1 MTKLWRKERQKRMND
16 NKTEEKAVNDS
27 ENSEESAENTENTE
41 EVSDTEKISES
52 EETDSSSECNEN
64 VKDEKDELIEKL
76 QAQLADNDEKYKR
89 LDAEYYNYRNRSIK
103 EKEEAYKNA
112 TAKAI
117 EEILSVTDNFERA
130 LNTKTSDESYKKG
143 VEMIYTQFCDVMK
156 KMGVEEIEAEGKTF
170 DPNFH
175 HAVNQIEDENLGEN
189 IVAKVFQKGYT
200 LSGKV
205 IRPAMVCVA
214 NP

>member
-1 MTKLWRKERQKRMND
+1 MND
-16 NKTEEKAVNDS
+16 NIAEENAVNSSDNNKEVAEKSEKADEVSETEENVTTDEK
-27 ENSEESAENTENTE
+27 
-41 EVSDTEKISES
+41 SDEKDD
-52 EETDSSSECNEN
+52 TSSEGDEN

-76 QAQLADNDEKYKR
+76 KAQIADNDEKYKR

-103 EKEEAYKNA
+103 EKEEAYNKA

-130 LNTKTSDESYKKG
+130 LNTKTSDETYKKG

-156 KMGVEEIEAEGKTF
+156 KMGVEEIEAEGKPF

-189 IVAKVFQKGYT
+189 TVAKVFQKGYT